1 MTSGRG
7 VLRRLSRRL
16 PSPLVAVL
24 AALCLGLGI
33 VVITRPATSLGLL
46 LVLIGLGLIL
56 AGLLRLIGATGDP
69 GSGLAAWAA
78 LATMLCGVAVLVW
91 PGLTTAVLAVLVGVT
106 LVLWGL
112 ASIGDALQRGAAD
125 RRIAAGLLGAASV
138 LFGFVA
144 LAWPDV
150 TLLLVGVV
158 FGGWLILQGLTVGWA
173 LLRPLDRKRDRA
185 PSTPAGR
192 WLAVIGA
199 AVSLVLSGG
208 AAAASWAARGGVPEI
223 DSFYVAPREVPAE
236 PGRLVRSEPFTRGVP
251 DNARGWRIL
260 YTTTRDDRTPAVA
273 SALVVVPA
281 TGAGQWPVV
290 NVAHG
295 TTGVASPCAPS
306 LAVEPFE
313 AGAFFVLDQ
322 VIDQGWAVVQ
332 PDYLGLGTEGP
343 HPYLVGDAS
352 ARAVL
357 DASRAARELAPA
369 RLGAQN
375 VVWGHSQGGGAA
387 LWTGGIAAGY
397 APDLSIVGVAA
408 LAPAS
413 DLPGLVESLPTVT
426 GGSVFA
432 SYVLSAYSAVYPD
445 VDFAGYVRPAARV
458 VVREMA
464 GRCLAEPG
472 VVVSVLNA
480 LALSRDPLVFAA
492 DPGDGTLGARL
503 AQNVPTL
510 PVAAPLLVAQGE
522 ADSLITPDAQD
533 GYIAGRCA
541 AGQRL
546 DYRRY
551 PGRDHVGLV
560 EPDSP
565 LIPDLLEW
573 TRDRFAG
580 ESVADGCNV
589 PQR

>member
-1 MTSGRG
+1 MTDGP
-7 VLRRLSRRL
+7 L
-16 PSPLVAVL
+16 PAVVAQGPRPPARPLL
-24 AALCLGLGI
+24 LGI
-33 VVITRPATSLGLL
+33 GT
-46 LVLIGLGLIL
+46 
-56 AGLLRLIGATGDP
+56 
-69 GSGLAAWAA
+69 
-78 LATMLCGVAVLVW
+78 
-91 PGLTTAVLAVLVGVT
+91 LAVLLTGV
-106 LVLWGL
+106 V
-112 ASIGDALQRGAAD
+112 
-125 RRIAAGLLGAASV
+125 GLLVARSSPALDERWMTLALGLRGEPWSTLARGLDWLGGHV
-138 LFGFVA
+138 VGIFVVP
-144 LAWPDV
+144 LAV
-150 TLLLVGVV
+150 T
-158 FGGWLILQGLTVGWA
+158 A
-173 LLRPLDRKRDRA
+173 LLYRFR
-185 PSTPAGR
+185 GR
-192 WLAVIGA
+192 W
-199 AVSLVLSGG
+199 
-208 AAAASWAARGGVPEI
+208 AAAFFLVAS
-223 DSFYVAPREVPAE
+223 
-236 PGRLVRSEPFTRGVP
+236 
-251 DNARGWRIL
+251 
-260 YTTTRDDRTPAVA
+260 VA

-343 HPYLVGDAS
+343 HPYLLGDAS